1 MEKKKRGIVPRK
13 IKGFRDIDA
22 EQNQLRWHIV
32 SKASEVYRKYGFEHW
47 DTPVLEYAD
56 NLGKYLPESGT
67 VADGVYSFP
76 NPELE
81 PVLAED
87 GKELRDEND
96 KVIME
101 HHFLTMRYDHTAPL
115 ARLYSERIWNDV
127 QKNLVHSGNAPL
139 LRRYQYGPVF
149 RFEQKL
155 DPGRFREF
163 WQLDFDTVG
172 TGDVSADAEAV
183 MILSDAMEAIGLKP
197 GSFIVKVNNR
207 KLLTGLLQHLGFDSP
222 QDEQNILRIID
233 KADKIGMQG
242 VSDELGK
249 GRKDDSG
256 AFIDG
261 LQLQED
267 LVQKIMDFFISFNEP
282 RTRSQV
288 LLTLKSK
295 NIDNQIFIEGIN
307 ELERID
313 AVLQNSG
320 FDDSKVL
327 FDPTLVRGMAYYT
340 GPIFEVESLD
350 FYRDRKGRKR
360 KVGAICGG
368 GRYDGLVENLTGIKV
383 PAVGASIGVD
393 RLAELLTL
401 TQQAPP
407 PPQGPV
413 VIIVFDDFLMPEYQ
427 KIAAQLRK
435 AGIATE
441 IYYGQKKGLKKQFQ
455 YADRKNSPFAIMIGS
470 NELEKGVATVKDLWL
485 GKQQTGIK
493 DKDEW
498 RKKVQQE
505 VPLDKLV
512 EFFSEKML

>member
-1 MEKKKRGIVPRK
+1 MEKKKRGIIPRK

-22 EQNQLRWHIV
+22 VQNQLRWHIV

-67 VADGVYSFP
+67 VAGGVYSFP

-87 GKELRDEND
+87 GKELRDEHD

-101 HHFLTMRYDHTAPL
+101 HHFLAMRYDHTAPL
-115 ARLYSERIWNDV
+115 ARMYSEKIWNDV
-127 QKNLVHSGNAPL
+127 QKNIVHSGNAPL
-139 LRRYQYGPVF
+139 LRRYQFGPVF

-172 TGDVSADAEAV
+172 SEDVSADAEAI
-183 MILSDAMEAIGLKP
+183 MILSDAMKAIGLKP

-207 KLLTGLLQHLGFDSP
+207 KLLSGLLQHLGLNSP
-222 QDEQNILRIID
+222 ADEQNILRIID

-242 VSDELGK
+242 VSEELGK

-261 LQLQED
+261 LHLPDD
-267 LVQKIMDFFISFNEP
+267 LVRKIMDFFISFTEP
-282 RTRSQV
+282 QSRSGV
-288 LLTLKSK
+288 LRSLTEKG
-295 NIDNQIFIEGIN
+295 IDTPLFTGGLT

-313 AVLQNSG
+313 SILQNSG
-320 FDDSKVL
+320 FDDSKVR

-360 KVGAICGG
+360 QVGSICGG

-401 TQQAPP
+401 TRQAPP

-413 VIIVFDDFLMPEYQ
+413 VIIVFDDELMPEYQ
-427 KIAAQLRK
+427 KIAAQLRA

-441 IYYGQKKGLKKQFQ
+441 IYYGQKRGLKKQFQ
-455 YADRKNSPFAIMIGS
+455 YADRKNAPYALMIGS

-485 GKQQTGIK
+485 GKQQTDIK

-505 VPLDKLV
+505 VPLDELV
-512 EFFSEKML
+512 DFFTRKMS